1 MLVCLVLNH
10 EPPYNVRVGRPA
22 YNDPSSPAGMS
33 DNAKLE
39 AYILQNRMAGV
50 FPEDVDIVI
59 ADDSLVPS
67 DHDCDNLCAFFD
79 AWVLD
84 GTGSVVVDMV
94 RARHIQMDKIRVA
107 RDKALAALD
116 VEWMIAQEREDKIGI
131 GRVRDAKQSLRDIPE
146 TFDLGL
152 YHTPEALKL
161 AWPEALKR

>member
-22 YNDPSSPAGMS
+22 YNDPSWPAGMS

-94 RARHIQMDKIRVA
+94 
-107 RDKALAALD
+107 
-116 VEWMIAQEREDKIGI
+116 
-131 GRVRDAKQSLRDIPE
+131 
-146 TFDLGL
+146 
-152 YHTPEALKL
+152 
-161 AWPEALKR
+161 